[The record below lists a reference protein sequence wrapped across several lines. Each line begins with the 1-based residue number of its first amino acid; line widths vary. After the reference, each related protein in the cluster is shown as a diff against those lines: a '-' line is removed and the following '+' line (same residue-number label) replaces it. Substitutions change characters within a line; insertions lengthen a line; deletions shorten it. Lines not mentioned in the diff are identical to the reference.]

1 MNFIESLRVNDKI
14 RPTSAYKK
22 NDHFTRYQHQVLNQ
36 KEKRNEE
43 MRKTMISGMV
53 DRLAQPKSYGQQY
66 NNTSSTVYKRT
77 RCQSAMGRF
86 RTGEDDESSRSGIQ
100 GRPTSRAESRRESRV
115 EIRPESRNGSVRDI
129 VPSSAKNTISERA
142 SPVGAY
148 ANLKAMAQAQQR
160 PNSSRAD
167 QRSMRQRERL

>member
-1 MNFIESLRVNDKI
+1 MI
-14 RPTSAYKK
+14 TS
-22 NDHFTRYQHQVLNQ
+22 
-36 KEKRNEE
+36 
-43 MRKTMISGMV
+43 MV

-66 NNTSSTVYKRT
+66 NNTSSSVYKRT

-86 RTGEDDESSRSGIQ
+86 RTGEDESSPSGIQ

-129 VPSSAKNTISERA
+129 VPTSAKNTISGRG

-148 ANLKAMAQAQQR
+148 ANLKAMVQAQQR

>member
-14 RPTSAYKK
+14 RPTSAFRK
-22 NDHFTRYQHQVLNQ
+22 NDHFTRYQHQVLNP
-36 KEKRNEE
+36 KEKRNED
-43 MRKTMISGMV
+43 MRKSMITTMV

-66 NNTSSTVYKRT
+66 NNTSSSEYKRT

-86 RTGEDDESSRSGIQ
+86 RTGEDSSRSGIE
-100 GRPTSRAESRRESRV
+100 GRPSSRAESRRESRV

-129 VPSSAKNTISERA
+129 VPTSAKNTISERA
-142 SPVGAY
+142 SPIGAY

-160 PNSSRAD
+160 PSSSRVD